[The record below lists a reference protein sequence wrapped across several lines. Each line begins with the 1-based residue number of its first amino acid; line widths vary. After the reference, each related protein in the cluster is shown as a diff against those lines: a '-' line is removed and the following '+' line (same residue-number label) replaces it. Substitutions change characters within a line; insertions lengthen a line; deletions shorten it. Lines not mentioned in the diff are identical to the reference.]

1 MQHRMS
7 GWIRFYQKPFLFSAN
22 LFFFAETGLALHPL
36 KNEMNTSKPGNTGEI
51 GGNRLLGMLAGN
63 PGRGLIG

>member
-1 MQHRMS
+1 MDSVLPKAVLVFRKS
-7 GWIRFYQKPFLFSAN
+7 
-22 LFFFAETGLALHPL
+22 LFFRGNWPGLALHPL